1 MDVLALLAV
10 GVIVWLAL
18 WLLIGRDDQNYEI
31 RRGWRL
37 PKERKWK

>member
-10 GVIVWLAL
+10 GVIVAL
-18 WLLIGRDDQNYEI
+18 WWLVGRDDKNYEI

-37 PKERKWK
+37 PEEKRWK

>member
-10 GVIVWLAL
+10 GVIVVLWWLV
-18 WLLIGRDDQNYEI
+18 GRDDKNYEI